1 METSKLLVNGVF
13 YAVAAATVAGAL
25 AVAFSKNIVRSAFA
39 LLAVLFGAAAMYA
52 LMKADFVF
60 AIQILVYV
68 GGILVLII
76 FAIMLTQR
84 IVDVN
89 LSNPSV
95 PTAWGAAAVLSVLL
109 ILLIA
114 IFAYQAD
121 LPKAAAPGALP
132 SEAMTAKV
140 GESLMREYLYP
151 FEIVSVLLLACLI
164 GAAYLARKEV
174 RS

>member
-1 METSKLLVNGVF
+1 METSKLLVNVIF
-13 YAVAAATVAGAL
+13 YAVAAFAVVSAFGVAL
-25 AVAFSKNIVRSAFA
+25 SKNIVRSAFA
-39 LLAVLFGAAAMYA
+39 LLAVLFSAAAMYA

-95 PTAWGAAAVLSVLL
+95 PTAPAVAVVICVLL
-109 ILLIA
+109 ILVSVLLA
-114 IFAYQAD
+114 NTGD
-121 LPKAAAPGALP
+121 LPRATAPQAVADKP
-132 SEAMTAKV
+132 MTSTV
-140 GESLMREYLYP
+140 GEMLMRDYLYP

-164 GAAYLARKEV
+164 GAAFLARKEV
-174 RS
+174 KE

>member
-1 METSKLLVNGVF
+1 METSKLLVNGIF
-13 YAVAAATVAGAL
+13 YAVAAAAVAGAF

-89 LSNPSV
+89 LSNPSM
-95 PTAWGAAAVLSVLL
+95 PTAWGAAAVLCVLL

-114 IFAYQAD
+114 IFAYRAD
-121 LPKAAAPGALP
+121 LPASVSPGALP
-132 SEAMTAKV
+132 SEAMTSRV

-151 FEIVSVLLLACLI
+151 FEIASVLLLACLI